1 MLKSGLKTGLNK
13 MPSANAVGM
22 RAILDRPLNWLW
34 LAVLI
39 YVADFYTK
47 AWAST
52 SLHYGQ
58 SIELLPFLNWT
69 LAHNSGAAFSF
80 LHDAG
85 GWQRWFFVGIA
96 VVVSIALII
105 WMARLPRGSRWLPLS
120 LALLLGGAIGNLHD
134 RIVQGY
140 VVDFIH
146 FHWAGMSF
154 PAFNIA
160 DCGITVGAIMLI
172 IDSVFLESRR
182 ERLAKS
188 AATSQEPKT

>member
-1 MLKSGLKTGLNK
+1 MPKPNVPQEPMTPPSGL
-13 MPSANAVGM
+13 

-47 AWAST
+47 AWASS
-52 SLHYGQ
+52 SLYYGQ
-58 SIELLPFLNWT
+58 SIEILPFLNWT
-69 LAHNSGAAFSF
+69 LAHNTGAAFSF

-96 VVVSIALII
+96 VVVSVALII
-105 WMARLPRGSRWLPLS
+105 WMARLPRGSRWLPLA
-120 LALLLGGAIGNLHD
+120 LALLLGGAVGNLHD
-134 RIVQGY
+134 RLVQGY

-146 FHWAGMSF
+146 VYWQNWHF

-172 IDSVFLESRR
+172 IDSLIFEPRR
-182 ERLAKS
+182 ERAAK
-188 AATSQEPKT
+188 AQEHQQ